1 MADVRPIAETY
12 LADMRA
18 RFESVRSMAEGAL
31 AQTGDDAFFRP
42 LGGAEDNSIAI
53 IVKHMAGNLRSRF
66 TDFLTSDG
74 EKPDRD
80 RDGEFEMREGDTREQ
95 IMQRWNMAW
104 VTLLGVLE
112 TLTPELLAN
121 TVSVR
126 GEVHPVVSAL
136 DRQLSH
142 HAYHVGQIV
151 LLAKH
156 YAGASWKTLSIPRGK
171 SAAFNADMY
180 TRSPSVSR

>member
-1 MADVRPIAETY
+1 MADVRPISETY

-18 RFESVRSMAEGAL
+18 RFEGLRGTAERAL
-31 AQTGDDAFFRP
+31 KQTSDDAFFRP

-80 RDGEFEMREGDTREQ
+80 RDGEFEVRSGDTREE
-95 IMQRWNMAW
+95 IMRGWDAGW

-112 TLTPELLAN
+112 TLTPEQLTN
-121 TVSVR
+121 TVTIR
-126 GEVHPVVSAL
+126 GEAHPVVSAL
-136 DRQLSH
+136 DRQLAH
-142 HAYHVGQIV
+142 HSYHAGQIV

-156 YAGASWKTLSIPRGK
+156 YAGSAWKTLSIPRGK
-171 SAAFNADMY
+171 SQSFNTEMVAK
-180 TRSPSVSR
+180 RQP

>member
-18 RFESVRSMAEGAL
+18 RFESVRSMAEGAF
-31 AQTGDDAFFRP
+31 AQTSDDAFFRP

-80 RDGEFEMREGDTREQ
+80 RDGEFEMRDGDTREQ
-95 IMQRWNMAW
+95 IMRTWSSAW

-112 TLTPELLAN
+112 TLTPDDLN
-121 TVSVR
+121 RTVTIR
-126 GEVHPVVSAL
+126 GESLPVVGAL

-142 HAYHVGQIV
+142 HAYHAGQIV

-156 YAGASWKTLSIPRGK
+156 FAGSEWKTLSIPRGQ
-171 SAAFNADMY
+171 SNAFNAEMSEKQQ
-180 TRSPSVSR
+180 RA

>member
-1 MADVRPIAETY
+1 MADVRPISETY

-18 RFESVRSMAEGAL
+18 RFEGTRGMVERAL
-31 AQTGDDAFFRP
+31 KQTSDDAFFRP

-53 IVKHMAGNLRSRF
+53 ILKHMAGNLRSRF

-80 RDGEFEMREGDTREQ
+80 RDGEFEVRAGDTRDE
-95 IMQRWNMAW
+95 IMRGWDAGW

-112 TLTPELLAN
+112 TLTPEQLTN
-121 TVSVR
+121 TVTIR
-126 GEVHPVVSAL
+126 GEAHPVVSAL
-136 DRQLSH
+136 DRQLAH
-142 HAYHVGQIV
+142 HSYHAGQIV

-156 YAGASWKTLSIPRGK
+156 YAGERWETLSIARGK
-171 SAAFNADMY
+171 SGAFNAEMA
-180 TRSPSVSR
+180 TEHRSSP

>member
-1 MADVRPIAETY
+1 MTTDIDPVAQTY

-18 RFESVRSMAEGAL
+18 RFDGLRGTAERAL
-31 AQTGDDAFFRP
+31 KQTSDEDFFRS
-42 LGGAEDNSIAI
+42 LGAAEDNAIAV

-66 TDFLTSDG
+66 ADFLTSDG

-80 RDGEFEMREGDTREQ
+80 RDGEFEVREGDTREA
-95 IMQRWNMAW
+95 IMRGWDAGW
-104 VTLLGVLE
+104 TTLLGVLE
-112 TLTPELLAN
+112 TLTPQQLAN
-121 TVSVR
+121 TVTIR

-156 YAGASWKTLSIPRGK
+156 YAGDRWETLTIPRGK
-171 SAAFNADMY
+171 SRAFNAEMDAKHQ
-180 TRSPSVSR
+180 R

>member
-1 MADVRPIAETY
+1 MTDIESVARTY
-12 LADMRA
+12 LVDVRA
-18 RFESVRSMAEGAL
+18 RFQSLRATAEGAL
-31 AQTGDDAFFRP
+31 GQTSDESFFRA
-42 LGGAEDNSIAI
+42 LDGADDNSIAI

-80 RDGEFEMREGDTREQ
+80 RDGEFEVRAGDSRAEIMR
-95 IMQRWNMAW
+95 AW
-104 VTLLGVLE
+104 DAGWGTVLDVLE
-112 TLTPELLAN
+112 RLTPEQLAT
-121 TVSVR
+121 TVTIR
-126 GEVHPVVSAL
+126 GEPHPVVGAL

-156 YAGASWKTLSIPRGK
+156 FSGSAWKTLSIPRGK
-171 SAAFNADMY
+171 SQSFNTEMAAKQQAA
-180 TRSPSVSR
+180 R

>member
-1 MADVRPIAETY
+1 MADLRPISETY

-18 RFESVRSMAEGAL
+18 RFEGLRGTAERAL
-31 AQTGDDAFFRP
+31 KQTSDDAFFQP

-80 RDGEFEMREGDTREQ
+80 RDGEFEVRSGDTREE
-95 IMQRWNMAW
+95 IMRGWDAGW

-112 TLTPELLAN
+112 TLTPAQLTS
-121 TVSVR
+121 TVTIR

-156 YAGASWKTLSIPRGK
+156 YAGAEWETLSIARGK
-171 SAAFNADMY
+171 SDAFNAEMGGKK
-180 TRSPSVSR
+180 